1 MKISKHDYKQ
11 NKTRKNKTTFRR
23 VRRSRSDG
31 AEAENMNSSHQIQN
45 DFPVHC
51 VIYSFIGGK
60 PDYLSDLPY
69 AVLVALIVIHATTC
83 PFAIVLNLLVM
94 IAVKTK
100 ARLQSMS
107 NIALA
112 CLASTDLMVGLVV
125 QPLLIAQMVNLIQG
139 ETTAGACSIQSA
151 TGFFITFFCLS
162 SAVHLFLITVD
173 RYIAIMRPYIYIQ
186 TVTKARVLIATAL
199 AWALSVIVHI
209 VSLIDQERFRT
220 IISVVVVSLVAIIAV
235 CNIIVYREVHRHEK
249 QIAAQ
254 QVDVVTRENFL
265 SQKRAFKLTLTII
278 ALLVI
283 SFLPVI
289 IFRRLKESL
298 ERIVSFGTL
307 ACIFMAVYSLP
318 AFNSFVN
325 PFIYCIRLRQFRVS
339 FIELLMQKNHHEAV
353 EFEGRIFGTNV
364 VVSFESNRRGRKEQ
378 QHTNQANVIREVE
391 KSLGGER
398 GEQHANQGNVIR
410 DIDTSLGGE
419 REEQHNSKVNVVRDV
434 ETLVFDR
441 KREVQFAKQAR
452 VIGDVETSLGGER
465 EEQHAN
471 HATFVRDVKTSL
483 DGEREE
489 QHTNQTNV
497 IRDVEKS

>member
-1 MKISKHDYKQ
+1 MKPERIRQHFEDLGVQ
-11 NKTRKNKTTFRR
+11 
-23 VRRSRSDG
+23 DG
-31 AEAENMNSSHQIQN
+31 AEAEKMNASHQIQN

-60 PDYLSDLPY
+60 PDHLSDLPY
-69 AVLVALIVIHATTC
+69 AVLVVLIVIHATTF

-112 CLASTDLMVGLVV
+112 CLASTDVMVGLVV

-139 ETTAGACSIQSA
+139 ETTAGACSVQSA
-151 TGFFITFFCLS
+151 TRFFITFFCFS

-186 TVTKARVLIATAL
+186 TVTKTRVLIATAL
-199 AWALSVIVHI
+199 AWTLSVIVHI
-209 VSLIDQERFRT
+209 VSLIDEELFRT

-254 QVDVVTRENFL
+254 QVDVATRENFL

-289 IFRRLKESL
+289 MFRRFEEPLK
-298 ERIVSFGTL
+298 RIVSFDTL
-307 ACIFMAVYSLP
+307 SCIFMAVYSLP

-364 VVSFESNRRGRKEQ
+364 VVSFESSRRGKREQ

-398 GEQHANQGNVIR
+398 GEQHANQANVIS
-410 DIDTSLGGE
+410 DIETSLGGE

-434 ETLVFDR
+434 EILVFGG
-441 KREVQFAKQAR
+441 KREVEFAKQAS
-452 VIGDVETSLGGER
+452 VIGDVETSLGG
-465 EEQHAN
+465 
-471 HATFVRDVKTSL
+471 VRK
-483 DGEREE
+483 E

-497 IRDVEKS
+497 IRDDEKVNVST

>member
-1 MKISKHDYKQ
+1 
-11 NKTRKNKTTFRR
+11 
-23 VRRSRSDG
+23 
-31 AEAENMNSSHQIQN
+31 MNTSHQIQN

-60 PDYLSDLPY
+60 PDHLSDLPY

-83 PFAIVLNLLVM
+83 PIAIVLNLLVM

-112 CLASTDLMVGLVV
+112 CLASTDVMVGLVV

-139 ETTAGACSIQSA
+139 ETTAGACSVQSA
-151 TGFFITFFCLS
+151 TGFFITFFCFS

-186 TVTKARVLIATAL
+186 TVTKTRVLIATAL
-199 AWALSVIVHI
+199 AWAVSVIVHI
-209 VSLIDQERFRT
+209 VSLIDEELFRT
-220 IISVVVVSLVAIIAV
+220 IIGVVVVSLVVIIAV
-235 CNIIVYREVHRHEK
+235 CNVIVYREVHRHEK

-254 QVDVVTRENFL
+254 QVDVATRENFL

-307 ACIFMAVYSLP
+307 ACIFMAVYSFP

-353 EFEGRIFGTNV
+353 EFEGKIFRTNV
-364 VVSFESNRRGRKEQ
+364 VVNFESNRRGKREE
-378 QHTNQANVIREVE
+378 QHTNQANVIREVETSLGGERGEQHASQANVIREIETSLGGERGEEDANQANVIREVE
-391 KSLGGER
+391 KSLGE
-398 GEQHANQGNVIR
+398 
-410 DIDTSLGGE
+410 E
-419 REEQHNSKVNVVRDV
+419 REEEHNSKVNVVRDV
-434 ETLVFDR
+434 ETLVFGG
-441 KREVQFAKQAR
+441 KREVQFSKQAS
-452 VIGDVETSLGGER
+452 VIGDVETSLGG
-465 EEQHAN
+465 
-471 HATFVRDVKTSL
+471 V
-483 DGEREE
+483 REE

-497 IRDVEKS
+497 TRDDEKVNVST

>member
-1 MKISKHDYKQ
+1 
-11 NKTRKNKTTFRR
+11 
-23 VRRSRSDG
+23 
-31 AEAENMNSSHQIQN
+31 MNTSHQIQN

-60 PDYLSDLPY
+60 PDHLSDLPY

-83 PFAIVLNLLVM
+83 PFVIVLNLLVM

-100 ARLQSMS
+100 ARLRSMS

-112 CLASTDLMVGLVV
+112 CLASTDVMVGLVV

-139 ETTAGACSIQSA
+139 ETTAGACSVQSA
-151 TGFFITFFCLS
+151 TGFFITFFCFS
-162 SAVHLFLITVD
+162 SSLHLFLITVD

-199 AWALSVIVHI
+199 AWTLSVIVHI
-209 VSLIDQERFRT
+209 VSFIDEERFRT

-289 IFRRLKESL
+289 IFRRLKEPL
-298 ERIVSFGTL
+298 KRIVSFGTL
-307 ACIFMAVYSLP
+307 SCIFMAVYSLP

-364 VVSFESNRRGRKEQ
+364 VVSFESNRRGKREQ
-378 QHTNQANVIREVE
+378 QHTNQANVIR
-391 KSLGGER
+391 S
-398 GEQHANQGNVIR
+398 
-410 DIDTSLGGE
+410 T
-419 REEQHNSKVNVVRDV
+419 
-434 ETLVFDR
+434 T
-441 KREVQFAKQAR
+441 R
-452 VIGDVETSLGGER
+452 V
-465 EEQHAN
+465 
-471 HATFVRDVKTSL
+471 K
-483 DGEREE
+483 
-489 QHTNQTNV
+489 
-497 IRDVEKS
+497 

>member
-1 MKISKHDYKQ
+1 MKPERIRQHFEDLGVQ
-11 NKTRKNKTTFRR
+11 
-23 VRRSRSDG
+23 DG
-31 AEAENMNSSHQIQN
+31 AEAEKMNASHQIQN

-60 PDYLSDLPY
+60 PDHLSDLPY
-69 AVLVALIVIHATTC
+69 AVLVVLIVIHATTF

-112 CLASTDLMVGLVV
+112 CLASTDVMVGLVV

-139 ETTAGACSIQSA
+139 ETTAGACSVQSA
-151 TGFFITFFCLS
+151 TRFFITFFCFS

-186 TVTKARVLIATAL
+186 TVTKTRVLIATAL
-199 AWALSVIVHI
+199 AWTLSVIVHI
-209 VSLIDQERFRT
+209 VSLIDEELFRT

-254 QVDVVTRENFL
+254 QVDVATRENFL

-289 IFRRLKESL
+289 MFRRLKEPL
-298 ERIVSFGTL
+298 KRIVSFDTL
-307 ACIFMAVYSLP
+307 SCIFMAVYSLP

-339 FIELLMQKNHHEAV
+339 FIELDYVFL
-353 EFEGRIFGTNV
+353 V
-364 VVSFESNRRGRKEQ
+364 VLRHLKLPSYKPCLQHVSFESNRRGKREQ

-398 GEQHANQGNVIR
+398 GEQHANQANVIS
-410 DIDTSLGGE
+410 DIETSLGGE

-434 ETLVFDR
+434 EILVFGG
-441 KREVQFAKQAR
+441 KREVEFAKQAS
-452 VIGDVETSLGGER
+452 VIGDVETSLGG
-465 EEQHAN
+465 
-471 HATFVRDVKTSL
+471 VRK
-483 DGEREE
+483 E

-497 IRDVEKS
+497 IRDDEKVNVST

>member
-1 MKISKHDYKQ
+1 
-11 NKTRKNKTTFRR
+11 
-23 VRRSRSDG
+23 
-31 AEAENMNSSHQIQN
+31 MNSSHQIQN

-83 PFAIVLNLLVM
+83 PIAIVLNLLVM

-112 CLASTDLMVGLVV
+112 CLASTDVMVGLVV

-139 ETTAGACSIQSA
+139 KTTAGACSVQSA
-151 TGFFITFFCLS
+151 TGFFITFFCFS

-186 TVTKARVLIATAL
+186 TVTKTHVLIATAL
-199 AWALSVIVHI
+199 AWAVSVIVHI
-209 VSLIDQERFRT
+209 VSLIDEELFRT
-220 IISVVVVSLVAIIAV
+220 IIGVVVVSLVVIIAV
-235 CNIIVYREVHRHEK
+235 CNVIVYREVHRHEK

-254 QVDVVTRENFL
+254 QVDVATRENVL

-289 IFRRLKESL
+289 IFRRLKEPL

-307 ACIFMAVYSLP
+307 TCIFMAVYSLP

-353 EFEGRIFGTNV
+353 EFEGKIFGINV
-364 VVSFESNRRGRKEQ
+364 VVSFESNRRAEREE
-378 QHTNQANVIREVE
+378 QHTNQANVIREGNSMQTRPMSSE
-391 KSLGGER
+391 KSK
-398 GEQHANQGNVIR
+398 HP
-410 DIDTSLGGE
+410 
-419 REEQHNSKVNVVRDV
+419 
-434 ETLVFDR
+434 
-441 KREVQFAKQAR
+441 
-452 VIGDVETSLGGER
+452 
-465 EEQHAN
+465 
-471 HATFVRDVKTSL
+471 
-483 DGEREE
+483 
-489 QHTNQTNV
+489 
-497 IRDVEKS
+497 

>member
-1 MKISKHDYKQ
+1 
-11 NKTRKNKTTFRR
+11 
-23 VRRSRSDG
+23 
-31 AEAENMNSSHQIQN
+31 MNSSHQIQD

-112 CLASTDLMVGLVV
+112 CLASTDVMVGLVV

-139 ETTAGACSIQSA
+139 ETTTSACSIQSV
-151 TGFFITFFCLS
+151 TGFFITFFCFS

-186 TVTKARVLIATAL
+186 TVTKARVLIATVL
-199 AWALSVIVHI
+199 AWTLSVIIHV
-209 VSLIDQERFRT
+209 VSLIDEELFRT
-220 IISVVVVSLVAIIAV
+220 IIGVVVVSLVVIIAV
-235 CNIIVYREVHRHEK
+235 CNVIVYREVHRHEK

-254 QVDVVTRENFL
+254 QVDVATRENFL

-353 EFEGRIFGTNV
+353 EFEGKIFRTNV
-364 VVSFESNRRGRKEQ
+364 VVNFESNRRGKREE
-378 QHTNQANVIREVE
+378 QHTNQANVIREV
-391 KSLGGER
+391 
-398 GEQHANQGNVIR
+398 
-410 DIDTSLGGE
+410 
-419 REEQHNSKVNVVRDV
+419 
-434 ETLVFDR
+434 
-441 KREVQFAKQAR
+441 
-452 VIGDVETSLGGER
+452 
-465 EEQHAN
+465 
-471 HATFVRDVKTSL
+471 
-483 DGEREE
+483 
-489 QHTNQTNV
+489 
-497 IRDVEKS
+497 

>member
-1 MKISKHDYKQ
+1 
-11 NKTRKNKTTFRR
+11 
-23 VRRSRSDG
+23 
-31 AEAENMNSSHQIQN
+31 MNTSHQIQN

-60 PDYLSDLPY
+60 PDHLSDLPY

-83 PFAIVLNLLVM
+83 PIAIVLNLLVM

-112 CLASTDLMVGLVV
+112 CLASTDVMVGLVV
-125 QPLLIAQMVNLIQG
+125 QPLLIAQMVNLFQG
-139 ETTAGACSIQSA
+139 ETTAGACSVQSA
-151 TGFFITFFCLS
+151 TGFFITFFCFS

-186 TVTKARVLIATAL
+186 TVTKTHVLIATAL
-199 AWALSVIVHI
+199 AWAVSVIVHI
-209 VSLIDQERFRT
+209 VSLIDEELFRT
-220 IISVVVVSLVAIIAV
+220 IIGVVVVSLVVIIAV
-235 CNIIVYREVHRHEK
+235 CNVIVYREVHRHEK

-254 QVDVVTRENFL
+254 QVDVATRENFL

-307 ACIFMAVYSLP
+307 ACIFMAVYSFP

-353 EFEGRIFGTNV
+353 EFEGKIFRTNV
-364 VVSFESNRRGRKEQ
+364 VVNFESNRRGKREE
-378 QHTNQANVIREVE
+378 QHTNQANVIREVETSLGGERGEQHASQADVIREIETSLGGERGEEDANQANVIREVE
-391 KSLGGER
+391 KSLGE
-398 GEQHANQGNVIR
+398 
-410 DIDTSLGGE
+410 E
-419 REEQHNSKVNVVRDV
+419 REEEHNSKVNVVRDV
-434 ETLVFDR
+434 ETLVFGG
-441 KREVQFAKQAR
+441 KREVQFAKQAS
-452 VIGDVETSLGGER
+452 VIGDVETSLGG
-465 EEQHAN
+465 
-471 HATFVRDVKTSL
+471 V
-483 DGEREE
+483 REE

-497 IRDVEKS
+497 TRDDEKVNVST

>member
-1 MKISKHDYKQ
+1 MISNK
-11 NKTRKNKTTFRR
+11 NKTRKNKT

-51 VIYSFIGGK
+51 VLYSFIGGK
-60 PDYLSDLPY
+60 PDYLSDLPF

-151 TGFFITFFCLS
+151 TGFFITFFCFS

-186 TVTKARVLIATAL
+186 TVTKTHVLIATVL

-209 VSLIDQERFRT
+209 VSLIDEELFRT
-220 IISVVVVSLVAIIAV
+220 IIGVLVVSLVVIIAV
-235 CNIIVYREVHRHEK
+235 CNVIVYREVHQHEK

-254 QVDVVTRENFL
+254 QVDVATRENFL

-289 IFRRLKESL
+289 IFRRLKEPL

-307 ACIFMAVYSLP
+307 TCIFMAVYSLP
-318 AFNSFVN
+318 ALNSFVN

-339 FIELLMQKNHHEAV
+339 FIELLMQKNHHEAI
-353 EFEGRIFGTNV
+353 EFEGKIFGTNV
-364 VVSFESNRRGRKEQ
+364 VVSFVSNRRAEREE
-378 QHTNQANVIREVE
+378 QHTNQANVIREIETSLGGERGERHANQANVIRDIE
-391 KSLGGER
+391 TSLGGER
-398 GEQHANQGNVIR
+398 GEQHANKANVIR
-410 DIDTSLGGE
+410 DIETSLGGE

-434 ETLVFDR
+434 ETLVFGG
-441 KREVQFAKQAR
+441 KREVQFSKQTS

-465 EEQHAN
+465 ERSSMPTMPLLSETLKHP
-471 HATFVRDVKTSL
+471 
-483 DGEREE
+483 
-489 QHTNQTNV
+489 
-497 IRDVEKS
+497 

>member
-60 PDYLSDLPY
+60 PDHLSYLPF
-69 AVLVALIVIHATTC
+69 AVLVALIVTHATTC

-151 TGFFITFFCLS
+151 TRFFITFFCFS

-199 AWALSVIVHI
+199 AWTLSVIIHI
-209 VSLIDQERFRT
+209 VSLIDEKLFRT
-220 IISVVVVSLVAIIAV
+220 IISVIVVSLVTIIAV
-235 CNIIVYREVHRHEK
+235 CSVIVYREVHRHEK

-254 QVDVVTRENFL
+254 QVDVATRENFL
-265 SQKRAFKLTLTII
+265 SQRRAFKLTLTII
-278 ALLVI
+278 TLLVI
-283 SFLPVI
+283 SYLPVI
-289 IFRRLKESL
+289 IFRRLKEPM

-307 ACIFMAVYSLP
+307 SCIFMAVYSLP

-434 ETLVFDR
+434 KTLVFDG

>member
-1 MKISKHDYKQ
+1 
-11 NKTRKNKTTFRR
+11 
-23 VRRSRSDG
+23 
-31 AEAENMNSSHQIQN
+31 MNSSHQFQN

-60 PDYLSDLPY
+60 PDHLSDLPY

-112 CLASTDLMVGLVV
+112 CLASTDVMVGLVV
-125 QPLLIAQMVNLIQG
+125 QPLLVALIVQLIKG

-151 TGFFITFFCLS
+151 TGLFITFFCFS
-162 SAVHLFLITVD
+162 SSLHLFLITVD

-186 TVTKARVLIATAL
+186 TVTNKARVLIATAL
-199 AWALSVIVHI
+199 AWTLSVIIHI
-209 VSLIDQERFRT
+209 VSLIDEELFRT
-220 IISVVVVSLVAIIAV
+220 IISVVVVSLVAVIAV
-235 CNIIVYREVHRHEK
+235 CNVIVYREVHRHEK

-254 QVDVVTRENFL
+254 QVDVATRENFL

-278 ALLVI
+278 ALLFI

-289 IFRRLKESL
+289 MFRRLEEPLK
-298 ERIVSFGTL
+298 RIVSFDTL
-307 ACIFMAVYSLP
+307 SCIFMAVYSLP

-353 EFEGRIFGTNV
+353 EFEGKIFGTNV
-364 VVSFESNRRGRKEQ
+364 VVSFESNRRGEREQ
-378 QHTNQANVIREVE
+378 QHSNQANVIREVE
-391 KSLGGER
+391 TSLGGER
-398 GEQHANQGNVIR
+398 GEQHANQANVIREIESLGGERGEQHANQVNVIR
-410 DIDTSLGGE
+410 DI
-419 REEQHNSKVNVVRDV
+419 
-434 ETLVFDR
+434 
-441 KREVQFAKQAR
+441 
-452 VIGDVETSLGGER
+452 ETSLGGEK
-465 EEQHAN
+465 EDN
-471 HATFVRDVKTSL
+471 TTVRSMSSETS
-483 DGEREE
+483 R
-489 QHTNQTNV
+489 H
-497 IRDVEKS
+497 

>member
-1 MKISKHDYKQ
+1 
-11 NKTRKNKTTFRR
+11 
-23 VRRSRSDG
+23 
-31 AEAENMNSSHQIQN
+31 MNSSHQIQK

-51 VIYSFIGGK
+51 VIYSFTGGK
-60 PDYLSDLPY
+60 PDHLSDLPY
-69 AVLVALIVIHATTC
+69 AVLVVLIVIHATTC

-112 CLASTDLMVGLVV
+112 CLASTDVMVGLVV

-139 ETTAGACSIQSA
+139 ETTAGACSVQSA
-151 TGFFITFFCLS
+151 TRFFITFFCFS

-173 RYIAIMRPYIYIQ
+173 RYIAILRPYIYIQ

-199 AWALSVIVHI
+199 AWTLTVIIHI
-209 VSLIDQERFRT
+209 VPFIDEELFRA
-220 IISVVVVSLVAIIAV
+220 IMSVVVVSLIAIIAV
-235 CNIIVYREVHRHEK
+235 CNVIVYREVHRHEK

-254 QVDVVTRENFL
+254 QVDVATRENFL
-265 SQKRAFKLTLTII
+265 SQRRAFNLTLTII
-278 ALLVI
+278 VLLVI

-289 IFRRLKESL
+289 IFRRLKEPLKRILSL
-298 ERIVSFGTL
+298 GTL
-307 ACIFMAVYSLP
+307 SCIFMAVYSLA

-339 FIELLMQKNHHEAV
+339 FIELLMQKNHHEAE
-353 EFEGRIFGTNV
+353 EFEGKIFGTNL
-364 VVSFESNRRGRKEQ
+364 VVSFESNRREEREEQ
-378 QHTNQANVIREVE
+378 HANQANVIREIE
-391 KSLGGER
+391 TSLGGER
-398 GEQHANQGNVIR
+398 GEQHANKANVIR
-410 DIDTSLGGE
+410 DIETSLAVE

-434 ETLVFDR
+434 ETLVFGGE
-441 KREVQFAKQAR
+441 REVQFAKQTS

-483 DGEREE
+483 DGER
-489 QHTNQTNV
+489 
-497 IRDVEKS
+497 

>member
-1 MKISKHDYKQ
+1 MIS
-11 NKTRKNKTTFRR
+11 NKNKTIKNKT

-51 VIYSFIGGK
+51 VLYSFIGGK
-60 PDYLSDLPY
+60 PDYLSDLPF

-139 ETTAGACSIQSA
+139 ETTAGACSVQSA
-151 TGFFITFFCLS
+151 TGFFITFFCFS

-186 TVTKARVLIATAL
+186 TVTKTHVLIATAL
-199 AWALSVIVHI
+199 AWAVSVIVHI
-209 VSLIDQERFRT
+209 VSLIDEELFRT
-220 IISVVVVSLVAIIAV
+220 IIGVVVVSLVVIIAV
-235 CNIIVYREVHRHEK
+235 CNVIVYREVHRHEK

-254 QVDVVTRENFL
+254 QVDVATRENFL

-307 ACIFMAVYSLP
+307 ACIFMVVYSFP

-353 EFEGRIFGTNV
+353 EFEGKIFRTNV
-364 VVSFESNRRGRKEQ
+364 VVNFESNRRGKREE
-378 QHTNQANVIREVE
+378 QHTNQANVIREVETSLGGERGEQHASQANVIREIETSLGGERGEEDANQANVIREVE
-391 KSLGGER
+391 KSLGE
-398 GEQHANQGNVIR
+398 
-410 DIDTSLGGE
+410 E
-419 REEQHNSKVNVVRDV
+419 REEEHNSKVNVVRDV
-434 ETLVFDR
+434 ETLVFGG
-441 KREVQFAKQAR
+441 KREVQFAKQAS
-452 VIGDVETSLGGER
+452 VIGDVETSLGG
-465 EEQHAN
+465 
-471 HATFVRDVKTSL
+471 V
-483 DGEREE
+483 REE

-497 IRDVEKS
+497 TRDDEKVNVST

>member
-1 MKISKHDYKQ
+1 MKPERIRQHFEDLGVQ
-11 NKTRKNKTTFRR
+11 
-23 VRRSRSDG
+23 DG
-31 AEAENMNSSHQIQN
+31 AEAEKMNASHQIQN

-60 PDYLSDLPY
+60 PDHLSDLPY
-69 AVLVALIVIHATTC
+69 AVLVVLIVIHATTF

-112 CLASTDLMVGLVV
+112 CLASTDVMVGLVV
-125 QPLLIAQMVNLIQG
+125 QPLLVALIVQLIKG

-151 TGFFITFFCLS
+151 TGLFITFFCFS
-162 SAVHLFLITVD
+162 SSLHLFLITVD

-186 TVTKARVLIATAL
+186 TVTKARILIATGL
-199 AWALSVIVHI
+199 AWTLSVIVHI
-209 VSLIDQERFRT
+209 VSLIDEELFRT

-254 QVDVVTRENFL
+254 QVDVATRENFL

-289 IFRRLKESL
+289 MFRRLKEPL
-298 ERIVSFGTL
+298 KRIVSFDTL
-307 ACIFMAVYSLP
+307 SCIFMAVYSLP

-364 VVSFESNRRGRKEQ
+364 VVSFESNRRGKREQ
-378 QHTNQANVIREVE
+378 QHTSQANVIREVE

-398 GEQHANQGNVIR
+398 GEQHANQANVIS
-410 DIDTSLGGE
+410 DIETSLGGE

-434 ETLVFDR
+434 ETLVFGG
-441 KREVQFAKQAR
+441 KREVEFAKQAS
-452 VIGDVETSLGGER
+452 VIGDVETSLGG
-465 EEQHAN
+465 
-471 HATFVRDVKTSL
+471 VRK
-483 DGEREE
+483 E

-497 IRDVEKS
+497 IRDDEKVNVST

>member
-1 MKISKHDYKQ
+1 
-11 NKTRKNKTTFRR
+11 
-23 VRRSRSDG
+23 
-31 AEAENMNSSHQIQN
+31 
-45 DFPVHC
+45 
-51 VIYSFIGGK
+51 
-60 PDYLSDLPY
+60 
-69 AVLVALIVIHATTC
+69 
-83 PFAIVLNLLVM
+83 
-94 IAVKTK
+94 
-100 ARLQSMS
+100 
-107 NIALA
+107 
-112 CLASTDLMVGLVV
+112 MVGLVV

-151 TGFFITFFCLS
+151 TGFFITFFCFS

-186 TVTKARVLIATAL
+186 TVTKTHVLIATAL

-209 VSLIDQERFRT
+209 VSLIDEELFRT
-220 IISVVVVSLVAIIAV
+220 IIGVVVVSLVVIIAV

-265 SQKRAFKLTLTII
+265 TQKRAFKLTLTII

-289 IFRRLKESL
+289 IFRRLKEPL
-298 ERIVSFGTL
+298 KRIVSFGTL
-307 ACIFMAVYSLP
+307 SCIFMAVYRLPVYVVSVGTLTSIFMVVGSLA

-364 VVSFESNRRGRKEQ
+364 VVNFESNRRGKREQ

-391 KSLGGER
+391 TSLGGER
-398 GEQHANQGNVIR
+398 GEQHANQANVIR
-410 DIDTSLGGE
+410 EIETSLGGERGEEDANQANVIREVEKSLGEE

-434 ETLVFDR
+434 ET
-441 KREVQFAKQAR
+441 
-452 VIGDVETSLGGER
+452 
-465 EEQHAN
+465 
-471 HATFVRDVKTSL
+471 
-483 DGEREE
+483 
-489 QHTNQTNV
+489 
-497 IRDVEKS
+497 

>member
-1 MKISKHDYKQ
+1 
-11 NKTRKNKTTFRR
+11 
-23 VRRSRSDG
+23 
-31 AEAENMNSSHQIQN
+31 MNTSHQIQN

-60 PDYLSDLPY
+60 PDHLSDLPY

-83 PFAIVLNLLVM
+83 PIAIVLNLLVM

-112 CLASTDLMVGLVV
+112 CLASTDVMVGLVV
-125 QPLLIAQMVNLIQG
+125 QPLLIAQMVNLFQG
-139 ETTAGACSIQSA
+139 ETTAGACSVQSA
-151 TGFFITFFCLS
+151 TGFFITFFCFS

-186 TVTKARVLIATAL
+186 TVTKTHVLIATAL
-199 AWALSVIVHI
+199 AWAVSVIVHI
-209 VSLIDQERFRT
+209 VSLIDEELFRT
-220 IISVVVVSLVAIIAV
+220 IIGVVVVSLVVIIAV
-235 CNIIVYREVHRHEK
+235 CNVIVYREVHRHEK

-254 QVDVVTRENFL
+254 QVDVATRENFL

-307 ACIFMAVYSLP
+307 ACIFMAVYSFP

-353 EFEGRIFGTNV
+353 EFEGKIFRTNV
-364 VVSFESNRRGRKEQ
+364 VVNFESNRRGKREQ

-391 KSLGGER
+391 TSLGGER
-398 GEQHANQGNVIR
+398 GEQHASQANVIR
-410 DIDTSLGGE
+410 EIETSLGGE
-419 REEQHNSKVNVVRDV
+419 RGEEDANQANVIREVEKSLGEEREEEHNSKVNVVRDV
-434 ETLVFDR
+434 ETLVFR
-441 KREVQFAKQAR
+441 GTQRQF
-452 VIGDVETSLGGER
+452 S
-465 EEQHAN
+465 
-471 HATFVRDVKTSL
+471 
-483 DGEREE
+483 
-489 QHTNQTNV
+489 
-497 IRDVEKS
+497 EKYLFGRRFEI